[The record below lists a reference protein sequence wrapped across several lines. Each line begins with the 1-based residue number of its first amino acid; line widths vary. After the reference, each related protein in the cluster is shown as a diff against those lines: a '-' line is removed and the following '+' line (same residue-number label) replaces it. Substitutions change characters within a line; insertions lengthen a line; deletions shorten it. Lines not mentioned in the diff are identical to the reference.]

1 MGGPGSGGARPKAG
15 KLAKLVEGQQ
25 TIFGSLAHAKEA
37 RDRKRKTVLT
47 VEESRSNKQRIA
59 REASAKEE
67 RQNAERQ
74 ANIEHQKRQKDL
86 QEESLQ
92 KLRECKTM
100 PTTQM
105 RENDESDKIDGDNA
119 NTRMR
124 KKTMRECDNGD
135 NDNARMQQKRW
146 RQRQWE
152 NATTAT
158 TPIMSECDNGNNSVP
173 YPTEM
178 RN

>member
-92 KLRECKTM
+92 KLREAVESNDTGFDADDDSQSYSSKDD
-100 PTTQM
+100 
-105 RENDESDKIDGDNA
+105 ENYDFDDKDEAQEDED
-119 NTRMR
+119 
-124 KKTMRECDNGD
+124 
-135 NDNARMQQKRW
+135 
-146 RQRQWE
+146 
-152 NATTAT
+152 
-158 TPIMSECDNGNNSVP
+158 ECDNGNNMRQCENATT
-173 YPTEM
+173 PTT
-178 RN
+178 